1 MYVIMKFFPDEIQN
15 KILSYT
21 ISPQPEN
28 LLEEIRIVAR
38 QRYLIKIGYRG
49 LVRGIGLRD
58 ISMFICE
65 IENMIRI
72 STYRRLRAMMH
83 LRHEGF

>member
-1 MYVIMKFFPDEIQN
+1 MIMKFFPDEIQN

-28 LLEEIRIVAR
+28 LLEEIRIVTR

-49 LVRGIGLRD
+49 LLKGIRLRD
-58 ISMFICE
+58 ISVFICE
-65 IENMIRI
+65 IENMIRL
-72 STYRRLRAMMH
+72 STYRRLRAIIH

>member
-1 MYVIMKFFPDEIQN
+1 MIMKFFPDEIQN

-28 LLEEIRIVAR
+28 LLEEVRIISR

-49 LVRGIGLRD
+49 HVNGIGLRD
-58 ISMFICE
+58 INPYLYEIDSMIH
-65 IENMIRI
+65 M
-72 STYRRLRAMMH
+72 STYRRLRAMIH

>member
-1 MYVIMKFFPDEIQN
+1 MMKFLPDDIQN

-21 ISPQPEN
+21 ISPLPEK
-28 LLEEIRIVAR
+28 LLEEIRIVSR

-49 LVRGIGLRD
+49 LVKGIGLRD

-65 IENMIRI
+65 IENVISI
-72 STYRRLRAMMH
+72 STYRRLRALMH

>member
-1 MYVIMKFFPDEIQN
+1 MKFFPDEIQN

-28 LLEEIRIVAR
+28 LLEEIRIVSR

-49 LVRGIGLRD
+49 LVKGIGLRD

-65 IENMIRI
+65 IDSMIHM
-72 STYRRLRAMMH
+72 STYRRLRAMIH